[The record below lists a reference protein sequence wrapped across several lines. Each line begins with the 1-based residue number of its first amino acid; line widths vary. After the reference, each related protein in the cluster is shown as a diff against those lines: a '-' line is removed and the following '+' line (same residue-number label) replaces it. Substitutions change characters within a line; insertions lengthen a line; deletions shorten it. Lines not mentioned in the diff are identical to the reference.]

1 MYRRDI
7 SRLYIIFIICIMKK
21 TATLILALVLAFS
34 AGAQSIRVPRTL
46 RSGAKQAAQA
56 KNPNDQKLTF
66 FVGGNINSNFG
77 SQLALALEGGVYAKP
92 WLRFGVGPRYEMTF
106 NYYADK
112 VSHAFGASAFGEF
125 IIANYIIGHVGYE
138 FLNYPTYEQDELGN
152 LLLDQPI
159 RKNIHALAL
168 GIGFQTHINEMV
180 GLEAQ
185 YIIYPVQTK
194 NDYYAKFLPMFAR
207 IGITVD
213 L

>member
-1 MYRRDI
+1 
-7 SRLYIIFIICIMKK
+7 MKK
-21 TATLILALVLAFS
+21 IATLLLAFVLAFS

-46 RSGAKQAAQA
+46 RSGAKQANQTNNNA
-56 KNPNDQKLTF
+56 NDKKITY

-77 SQLALALEGGVYAKP
+77 SQLAIGLEGGLYVKP

-125 IIANYIIGHVGYE
+125 IIANYIVGHVGYE
-138 FLNYPTYEQDELGN
+138 FLNYPTYEKDELGN
-152 LLLDQPI
+152 LLLDRPM
-159 RKNIHALAL
+159 RDNIHALAL

-207 IGITVD
+207 IGVTVD

>member
-1 MYRRDI
+1 M
-7 SRLYIIFIICIMKK
+7 MKK
-21 TATLILALVLAFS
+21 IATLLLAFILAFS
-34 AGAQSIRVPRTL
+34 AEAQSIQVPRTL
-46 RSGAKQAAQA
+46 RAGAKQANQT
-56 KNPNDQKLTF
+56 KTSDDRKLNF

-77 SQLALALEGGVYAKP
+77 SQLALGLEGGVYATP

-125 IIANYIIGHVGYE
+125 IIANYIVGHVGYE
-138 FLNYPTYEQDELGN
+138 FLNYPTYEKDEFDNYLF
-152 LLLDQPI
+152 DKPT

-168 GIGFQTHINEMV
+168 GIGFQTHINETV

-207 IGITVD
+207 IGITID

>member
-1 MYRRDI
+1 M
-7 SRLYIIFIICIMKK
+7 MKK
-21 TATLILALVLAFS
+21 IATLLLAFALAFT
-34 AGAQSIRVPRTL
+34 AGAQNNNVPRSL
-46 RSGAKQAAQA
+46 RSGARQAEKTGQ
-56 KNPNDQKLTF
+56 NDRKVTF
-66 FVGGNINSNFG
+66 FAGGNINSNFG
-77 SQLALALEGGVYAKP
+77 SQLALGLEGGIYAKP

-125 IIANYIIGHVGYE
+125 IIANYVVGHVGYE
-138 FLNYPTYEQDELGN
+138 FLNYPTYEKDEFDNYLF
-152 LLLDQPI
+152 DKPT

-168 GIGFQTHINEMV
+168 GVGFQTHINEMV
-180 GLEAQ
+180 GLQAQ

>member
-1 MYRRDI
+1 
-7 SRLYIIFIICIMKK
+7 MKK
-21 TATLILALVLAFS
+21 IATLLLAFVLVFS

-56 KNPNDQKLTF
+56 NNNANTNRPTF

-77 SQLALALEGGVYAKP
+77 SQLALGLEGGVYAKP

-138 FLNYPTYEQDELGN
+138 YLNYPTYEQDEFGN
-152 LLLDQPI
+152 MLLDQPI

>member
-1 MYRRDI
+1 M
-7 SRLYIIFIICIMKK
+7 MKK
-21 TATLILALVLAFS
+21 IAILLLAIVLSFT
-34 AGAQSIRVPRTL
+34 AGAQSISVPRTL
-46 RSGAKQAAQA
+46 RSGARQANQTNNNSNA
-56 KNPNDQKLTF
+56 NRPTF

-77 SQLALALEGGVYAKP
+77 SQLALGLEGGIYTKP

-112 VSHAFGASAFGEF
+112 VSHAFGASAFGEA

-138 FLNYPTYEQDELGN
+138 YLNYPTYEQDEFGN
-152 LLLDQPI
+152 MLLDKPI

-207 IGITVD
+207 IGVTVD